1 MTEKVSHNSGRE
13 RVYLLVSAI
22 TIAVVFLLILVGG
35 VVRSSGAGMGC
46 PDWPKCFDQWVP
58 PTDVSELPA
67 NYQEIYAQRGYADT
81 SFNAVKTWTEYLNRL
96 LGVLTG
102 LFIIASLVTA
112 WRAYAGRNKRVVW
125 LSVAA
130 LIAVIVQGGVGAFV
144 VITHLHQGIITIH
157 LLIALLIVCLLI
169 AARLYSKEV
178 SFAESLPILSKTR
191 WQTMAVLSLLL
202 AQVILGTQVRELLDA
217 ARESIG
223 GDDKRE
229 WLRELGTIYSIHKS
243 FWMVVTVGVVYLT
256 YVLQRDFESKS
267 LKNYGI
273 FALLL
278 TGMQV
283 FTGVALNQFG
293 LPAVPQALHIVFSS
307 MAFAVLFALLLQ
319 LSRGLGQATL
329 KTV

>member
-58 PTDVSELPA
+58 PTDVSQLPA
-67 NYQEIYAQRGYADT
+67 DYQQTYALRGYADT
-81 SFNAVKTWTEYLNRL
+81 TFNAVKTWTEYLNRL

-102 LFIIASLVTA
+102 LFIIASLITA

-130 LIAVIVQGGVGAFV
+130 LVAVIVQGGVGAFV

-178 SFAESLPILSKTR
+178 SFAESLPVLYKTR
-191 WQTMAVLSLLL
+191 WQTVVVLVLLL
-202 AQVILGTQVRELLDA
+202 VQVILGTQVRELLDA
-217 ARESIG
+217 ARDSIG

-229 WLRELGTIYSIHKS
+229 WLRGLGTIYSIHKS

-307 MAFAVLFALLLQ
+307 MAFAVLFALMLQ

>member
-102 LFIIASLVTA
+102 LFIIANLVTA
-112 WRAYAGRNKRVVW
+112 WRAYAGKNKKVVR

-130 LIAVIVQGGVGAFV
+130 LVAVIIQGGVGAFV
-144 VITHLHQGIITIH
+144 VFTHLHQGIITIH

-169 AARLYSKEV
+169 AARLYSKPV
-178 SFAESLPILSKTR
+178 SFGESLAVLVKTR
-191 WQTMAVLSLLL
+191 WQTLAVLGLLL
-202 AQVILGTQVRELLDA
+202 AQIIMGTQVREMLDTVSA
-217 ARESIG
+217 SMG
-223 GDDKRE
+223 GDDKRA
-229 WLRELGTIYSIHKS
+229 WLRALGTVYSIHKS

-319 LSRGLGQATL
+319 LGRGLRQANLTQ
-329 KTV
+329 V